1 MGFQFKNL
9 KTGHVYT
16 LNEID
21 AIAAKFWGKEVLADE
36 YAYPGEAMDRWM
48 HMPNWFD
55 MLGHPIED
63 LQFFTYKDDEGRLIY
78 KRAIKPRSTEFEM
91 NEVASLMLNDHTRC
105 SENTKRMYSMLE
117 FLKPYVELC
126 FHLKELDI
134 VGVGCGW

>member
-1 MGFQFKNL
+1 MGFKFKNI

-16 LNEID
+16 INEID
-21 AIAAKFWGKEVLADE
+21 EIAAKFWGKEVLTDE
-36 YAYPGEAMDRWM
+36 YAYPGEAMDGWM

-63 LQFFTYKDDEGRLIY
+63 LQLFTYENNEGQLIY
-78 KRAIKPRSTEFEM
+78 KRAIKPGTSEFDM
-91 NEVASLMLNDHTRC
+91 SEVASLMLNEHTRC
-105 SENTKRMYSMLE
+105 SENTQRMYSMLE
-117 FLKPYVELC
+117 VIKPYVELC